1 MKPIPVFITNIILL
15 LILFN
20 ISYQSNLK
28 SKQFFIPNSLLS
40 PPPVVSI
47 SSCPCESTFKCRP
60 CNILATPTLLPI
72 NDCPCAKCPPC
83 PSLSLIHDLSAK
95 RAQQDQQMAS
105 SLKGTSTQIGQ
116 LFDTLIKYSGDV
128 ITYEQE
134 AKARAQLMEEASVK
148 AMIARKNMIEMSE
161 KARYIAKT
169 SIVDRRPCVGN
180 ECIAMENIANKVF
193 PEEIS
198 SVKDYI
204 RGDYTTN
211 VPIVQEVNTS
221 SFLNNNK

>member
-1 MKPIPVFITNIILL
+1 MKPISVFINNILLL

-20 ISYQSNLK
+20 ISSQSNLK
-28 SKQFFIPNSLLS
+28 SKQFFIPNSLPT
-40 PPPVVSI
+40 PPSVVAI
-47 SSCPCESTFKCRP
+47 SSCPCEATFKCHP
-60 CNILATPTLLPI
+60 CNIIATPSILPI

-105 SLKGTSTQIGQ
+105 TLKGTSNQIGQ

-128 ITYEQE
+128 INYEQE
-134 AKARAQLMEEASVK
+134 AKAKAQLMEEASVK
-148 AMIARKNMIEMSE
+148 AMLARKNMIEMSE

-169 SIVDRRPCVGN
+169 SIVDRRPCIGN
-180 ECIAMENIANKVF
+180 ECITMENYGNKVF

-211 VPIVQEVNTS
+211 VPIVQEVNSS
-221 SFLNNNK
+221 SFLNNK

>member
-1 MKPIPVFITNIILL
+1 
-15 LILFN
+15 
-20 ISYQSNLK
+20 
-28 SKQFFIPNSLLS
+28 
-40 PPPVVSI
+40 
-47 SSCPCESTFKCRP
+47 
-60 CNILATPTLLPI
+60 
-72 NDCPCAKCPPC
+72 
-83 PSLSLIHDLSAK
+83 
-95 RAQQDQQMAS
+95 
-105 SLKGTSTQIGQ
+105 
-116 LFDTLIKYSGDV
+116 
-128 ITYEQE
+128 
-134 AKARAQLMEEASVK
+134 MEEASVK

-221 SFLNNNK
+221 SFLNNYK